1 MTAEV
6 LTDPRQER
14 ERLLVKARD
23 IAANAEAAARELT
36 QDEYAEIAKCID
48 GVKAK
53 NAEIRQGN
61 ANRAAVQELGELLK
75 AEEAGDLNNE
85 ALKNTTRGLLA
96 KAVSLGSTFTDSDQY
111 KGLMD
116 AFGGRIPEGAK
127 GIHTAP
133 MPVKGG
139 LKALVTSG
147 TDAGS
152 ADYLVQPQ
160 RLGVVPGMPYVAP
173 MLRQIITVGTT
184 NSDKIEYA
192 QINEEGVGGTASN
205 AASVAEA
212 TTAGPSTTE
221 TANTTTG
228 AITSTPVA
236 GAGVKPESALTFR
249 KASADVIT
257 VAHWMPVTKRALS
270 DAAQIRTMIDQFL
283 RRGLDREIDR
293 LILNGDADTPVG
305 DEEWNGILNTTGV
318 QNQAFDTNLPQTIR
332 KAISKVTVKGGPVD
346 AVLVSPE
353 TDEALDLMTDGNLR
367 YFGNGPFG
375 NGPSTIWGRPR
386 IVVPALTGLNK
397 FILGDF
403 SQCVLWD
410 REQAGVTVTDSH
422 ADFFVRNLVAV
433 LAEARAAFGIFNP
446 GLLVVGAT
454 V

>member
-48 GVKAK
+48 GVKQK

-75 AEEAGDLNNE
+75 AEEAGDLNSE
-85 ALKNTTRGLLA
+85 ALKNTTRGLLS

-111 KGLMD
+111 KGLMQT
-116 AFGGRIPEGAK
+116 FGGRIPEGAK

-147 TDAGS
+147 QDIGS

-160 RLGVVPGMPYVAP
+160 RLGLVPGMPYVAP

-192 QINEEGVGGTASN
+192 QINEEGVGGTVSN

-212 TTAGPSTTE
+212 TTAAGQ

-228 AITSTPVA
+228 VLEDPA
-236 GAGVKPESALTFR
+236 GAGRKPESALTFR

-318 QNQAFDTNLPQTIR
+318 QSQAFSTSLPETIR

-346 AVLVSPE
+346 AVLISPE
-353 TDEALDLMTDGNLR
+353 HDEALDLLKDSNQR
-367 YFGNGPFG
+367 YYGNGPFG
-375 NGPSTIWGRPR
+375 SGPSTIWGRPR

-403 SQCVLWD
+403 STCVLWD
-410 REQAGVTVTDSH
+410 REQAGITVTDSH